1 MVNGS
6 HQWSATVDCSQPKN
20 DGLPFSYVSGFGKWP
35 PNTSERTTVSTHA
48 SSTLVSPASTN
59 SQPSFADLGVPDAL
73 VERLALDGIITAFP
87 IQAATL
93 PDSLQGRD
101 VLGRGR
107 TGSGKTLA
115 FSLALI
121 NSLLESPAPR
131 EQYSPRALVLLPTR
145 ELAQQV
151 ADVIA
156 PLAKAVRM
164 RVASVYGGVGY
175 GPQINALRNGV
186 DIVIA
191 CPGRLEDLIENGQCK
206 LDFVQVTV
214 LDEADHMADLGF
226 LPAVKR
232 LLELTPEGGQR
243 LLFSATLDKGVD
255 QIVRKYLQNPITHA
269 VDPNDSDMPIMT
281 HHVFSV
287 TGGEKA
293 EVIRQLVSGEGKT
306 VAFTRTKHGAK
317 NLARRL
323 TESGIPAVELHGNLS
338 QAVRAKN
345 LARFSTGKVRV
356 LVATDIAARGI
367 HVDDVALVLH
377 VDPPEEHKAYVHR
390 SGRTARAGAEGIVVT
405 MATPAQ
411 HGSVKSLMKLAGIKP
426 FMRPVKPGDEAITD
440 ISGPRAELIHTA
452 YVEEPEPAPR
462 RDRAS
467 RSSGQGSARPSSRS
481 GDRSRAPREASRPRR
496 DDARP
501 SSSRPRRDDAAPSRR
516 DSFAPSRRDNG
527 APARRDDRP
536 VRDESRTSS
545 RPARDARSS
554 SGRPTRSYES
564 GADRTARS
572 YESRDAR
579 PSRGSDD
586 RSSRDARPARSY
598 ESRDARPSRGS
609 DDRSSRDAR
618 PSRSYESRDARPAR
632 GNDDRPRRDDSRS
645 TSRPSRDDR
654 PRRDDARGTSKRS
667 AGSRSESDR
676 PRSER
681 PTSDRPRSDRPRS
694 DRPTSGKTAESRAA
708 KPRARGPKKA
718 PGAGVTPRTKKVH
731 RKGPSSRGTAPAAT
745 RGTGTR
751 SR

>member
-1 MVNGS
+1 M
-6 HQWSATVDCSQPKN
+6 
-20 DGLPFSYVSGFGKWP
+20 
-35 PNTSERTTVSTHA
+35 STHA

-496 DDARP
+496 DDALT
-501 SSSRPRRDDAAPSRR
+501 SSSRPRRDDASPSRR

-586 RSSRDARPARSY
+586 RSSRDARPA
-598 ESRDARPSRGS
+598 
-609 DDRSSRDAR
+609 
-618 PSRSYESRDARPAR
+618 RSYESRDARPAR

-731 RKGPSSRGTAPAAT
+731 RKGPSSRGAAPAAT

>member
-1 MVNGS
+1 M
-6 HQWSATVDCSQPKN
+6 
-20 DGLPFSYVSGFGKWP
+20 
-35 PNTSERTTVSTHA
+35 STHA
-48 SSTLVSPASTN
+48 SSTLVSPAPTN

-501 SSSRPRRDDAAPSRR
+501 SSSRPRRDDAAPARR
-516 DSFAPSRRDNG
+516 DNFAPSRRDNG

-545 RPARDARSS
+545 RPARDSRTS

-572 YESRDAR
+572 YESRDSR

-586 RSSRDARPARSY
+586 RSSRDSRPARSY
-598 ESRDARPSRGS
+598 ESRDARPT
-609 DDRSSRDAR
+609 
-618 PSRSYESRDARPAR
+618 R

-667 AGSRSESDR
+667 TGSRSESDR

-681 PTSDRPRSDRPRS
+681 PTSDRPRSDRPRSDRPRS

-731 RKGPSSRGTAPAAT
+731 RKGPSSRGAAPAAT

>member
-1 MVNGS
+1 M
-6 HQWSATVDCSQPKN
+6 
-20 DGLPFSYVSGFGKWP
+20 
-35 PNTSERTTVSTHA
+35 STHA
-48 SSTLVSPASTN
+48 SSTLVSPAPTN

-191 CPGRLEDLIENGQCK
+191 CPGRLEDLIENGQCQ

-467 RSSGQGSARPSSRS
+467 RSSGQGSARPSARS

-501 SSSRPRRDDAAPSRR
+501 SSSRPRRDDAAPARR
-516 DSFAPSRRDNG
+516 DNFAPSRRDNG

-545 RPARDARSS
+545 RPARDSRTS

-572 YESRDAR
+572 YESRDSR

-586 RSSRDARPARSY
+586 RSSRDSRPARSY
-598 ESRDARPSRGS
+598 ESRDARPT
-609 DDRSSRDAR
+609 
-618 PSRSYESRDARPAR
+618 R

-667 AGSRSESDR
+667 TGSRSESDR

-681 PTSDRPRSDRPRS
+681 PTSDRPRSDRPRSDRPRS

-731 RKGPSSRGTAPAAT
+731 RKGPSSRGAAPAAT

>member
-6 HQWSATVDCSQPKN
+6 HQWPATVDCSQPKN

-48 SSTLVSPASTN
+48 SSTLVSPAPTN

-131 EQYSPRALVLLPTR
+131 EQYCPLALVLLPTR

-287 TGGEKA
+287 SGGEKA

-306 VAFTRTKHGAK
+306 IAFTRTKHGAK

-377 VDPPEEHKAYVHR
+377 IDPPEEHKAYVHR

-462 RDRAS
+462 RDRSS
-467 RSSGQGSARPSSRS
+467 RSSGQGSSRPSSRS

-501 SSSRPRRDDAAPSRR
+501 SSSRP
-516 DSFAPSRRDNG
+516 
-527 APARRDDRP
+527 RRDDRP

-572 YESRDAR
+572 YDSRDAR

-598 ESRDARPSRGS
+598 ESRDV
-609 DDRSSRDAR
+609 
-618 PSRSYESRDARPAR
+618 RPAR
-632 GNDDRPRRDDSRS
+632 GNDDRPRRDDSRSTSRPSRDDRPRRDDSRS

-718 PGAGVTPRTKKVH
+718 AGAGVTPRTKKVH
-731 RKGPSSRGTAPAAT
+731 RKGPSSRGAAPAAT

>member
-6 HQWSATVDCSQPKN
+6 QQWPATVDCSQPKN

-598 ESRDARPSRGS
+598 ESRDARP
-609 DDRSSRDAR
+609 
-618 PSRSYESRDARPAR
+618 AR

-667 AGSRSESDR
+667 AGSRSDSDR

-718 PGAGVTPRTKKVH
+718 AGVGVTPRTKKVH
-731 RKGPSSRGTAPAAT
+731 RKGPSSRGAAPAAT

>member
-1 MVNGS
+1 M
-6 HQWSATVDCSQPKN
+6 
-20 DGLPFSYVSGFGKWP
+20 
-35 PNTSERTTVSTHA
+35 
-48 SSTLVSPASTN
+48 
-59 SQPSFADLGVPDAL
+59 
-73 VERLALDGIITAFP
+73 
-87 IQAATL
+87 
-93 PDSLQGRD
+93 
-101 VLGRGR
+101 
-107 TGSGKTLA
+107 
-115 FSLALI
+115 
-121 NSLLESPAPR
+121 
-131 EQYSPRALVLLPTR
+131 
-145 ELAQQV
+145 
-151 ADVIA
+151 IA

-164 RVASVYGGVGY
+164 RGASVYGGVGY

-496 DDARP
+496 DDALT

-527 APARRDDRP
+527 APAR
-536 VRDESRTSS
+536 
-545 RPARDARSS
+545 
-554 SGRPTRSYES
+554 
-564 GADRTARS
+564 
-572 YESRDAR
+572 
-579 PSRGSDD
+579 SDD
-586 RSSRDARPARSY
+586 RSSRDARPA
-598 ESRDARPSRGS
+598 
-609 DDRSSRDAR
+609 
-618 PSRSYESRDARPAR
+618 RSYESRDARPAR

-731 RKGPSSRGTAPAAT
+731 RKGPSSRGAAPAAT

>member
-1 MVNGS
+1 M
-6 HQWSATVDCSQPKN
+6 
-20 DGLPFSYVSGFGKWP
+20 
-35 PNTSERTTVSTHA
+35 STHA

-496 DDARP
+496 DDALT
-501 SSSRPRRDDAAPSRR
+501 SSSRPRRDDASPSRR

-598 ESRDARPSRGS
+598 ESRDARP
-609 DDRSSRDAR
+609 
-618 PSRSYESRDARPAR
+618 AR

-667 AGSRSESDR
+667 AGSRSDSDR

-731 RKGPSSRGTAPAAT
+731 RKGPSSRGAAPAAT

>member
-1 MVNGS
+1 M
-6 HQWSATVDCSQPKN
+6 
-20 DGLPFSYVSGFGKWP
+20 
-35 PNTSERTTVSTHA
+35 STHA
-48 SSTLVSPASTN
+48 SSTLVSPAPTN

-467 RSSGQGSARPSSRS
+467 RSSGQGSARPSARS

-516 DSFAPSRRDNG
+516 DNG

-545 RPARDARSS
+545 RPARDSRTS

-572 YESRDAR
+572 YESRDSR

-586 RSSRDARPARSY
+586 RSSRDSRPARSYESRDSRPSRGSDDRSSRDSRPARSY
-598 ESRDARPSRGS
+598 ESRDARPT
-609 DDRSSRDAR
+609 
-618 PSRSYESRDARPAR
+618 R

-667 AGSRSESDR
+667 TGSRSESDR

-731 RKGPSSRGTAPAAT
+731 RKGPSSRGAAPAAT

>member
-6 HQWSATVDCSQPKN
+6 HQWPATVDCSQPKN

-48 SSTLVSPASTN
+48 SSTLVSPAPTN

-131 EQYSPRALVLLPTR
+131 EQYCPRALVLLPTR

-287 TGGEKA
+287 SGGEKA

-306 VAFTRTKHGAK
+306 IAFTRTKHGAK

-377 VDPPEEHKAYVHR
+377 IDPPEEHKAYVHR

-467 RSSGQGSARPSSRS
+467 RSSGQGSSRPSSRS

-501 SSSRPRRDDAAPSRR
+501 SSSRP
-516 DSFAPSRRDNG
+516 
-527 APARRDDRP
+527 RRDDRP

-572 YESRDAR
+572 YDSRDAR

-598 ESRDARPSRGS
+598 ESRDV
-609 DDRSSRDAR
+609 
-618 PSRSYESRDARPAR
+618 RPAR

-654 PRRDDARGTSKRS
+654 PRRDDARGTSQRS

-681 PTSDRPRSDRPRS
+681 PTSDRPRSDRPRSDQPRS

-731 RKGPSSRGTAPAAT
+731 RKGSSSRGAAPATT

>member
-1 MVNGS
+1 M
-6 HQWSATVDCSQPKN
+6 
-20 DGLPFSYVSGFGKWP
+20 
-35 PNTSERTTVSTHA
+35 STHA
-48 SSTLVSPASTN
+48 SSTLVSPAPTN

-501 SSSRPRRDDAAPSRR
+501 SSSRPRRDDAAPARR
-516 DSFAPSRRDNG
+516 DNFAPSRRDNG

-545 RPARDARSS
+545 RPARDSRTS

-572 YESRDAR
+572 YESRDSR

-586 RSSRDARPARSY
+586 RSSRDARPA
-598 ESRDARPSRGS
+598 
-609 DDRSSRDAR
+609 
-618 PSRSYESRDARPAR
+618 RSYESRDARPAR

-731 RKGPSSRGTAPAAT
+731 RKGPSSRGAAPAAT

>member
-1 MVNGS
+1 M
-6 HQWSATVDCSQPKN
+6 
-20 DGLPFSYVSGFGKWP
+20 
-35 PNTSERTTVSTHA
+35 STHA
-48 SSTLVSPASTN
+48 SSTLVSPAPTN

-467 RSSGQGSARPSSRS
+467 RSSGQGSARPSARS
-481 GDRSRAPREASRPRR
+481 GDRSRAPRDASRPRR

-516 DSFAPSRRDNG
+516 DNSAPARRDNF

-545 RPARDARSS
+545 RPARDSRTS

-572 YESRDAR
+572 YESRDSR

-586 RSSRDARPARSY
+586 RSSRDSRPARSY
-598 ESRDARPSRGS
+598 ESRDARPT
-609 DDRSSRDAR
+609 
-618 PSRSYESRDARPAR
+618 R

-667 AGSRSESDR
+667 TGSRSEFDR

-681 PTSDRPRSDRPRS
+681 PTSDRPRSDRPRSDRPRS

-731 RKGPSSRGTAPAAT
+731 RKGPSSRGAAPAAT

>member
-6 HQWSATVDCSQPKN
+6 HQWPATVDCSQPKN
-20 DGLPFSYVSGFGKWP
+20 DGIPFSYVSGFGKWP

-572 YESRDAR
+572 YESRDDR

-586 RSSRDARPARSY
+586 RSSRDARPA
-598 ESRDARPSRGS
+598 
-609 DDRSSRDAR
+609 
-618 PSRSYESRDARPAR
+618 RSYESRDARPAR

-731 RKGPSSRGTAPAAT
+731 RKGPSSRGAAPAAT

>member
-1 MVNGS
+1 M
-6 HQWSATVDCSQPKN
+6 
-20 DGLPFSYVSGFGKWP
+20 
-35 PNTSERTTVSTHA
+35 STHA
-48 SSTLVSPASTN
+48 SSTLVSPAPTN

-131 EQYSPRALVLLPTR
+131 EQYCPRALVLLPTR

-287 TGGEKA
+287 SGGEKA

-306 VAFTRTKHGAK
+306 IAFTRTKHGAK

-377 VDPPEEHKAYVHR
+377 IDPPEEHKAYVHR

-452 YVEEPEPAPR
+452 YVEEPEPSPR

-467 RSSGQGSARPSSRS
+467 RSSGQGSSRPSSRS

-501 SSSRPRRDDAAPSRR
+501 SSSRP
-516 DSFAPSRRDNG
+516 
-527 APARRDDRP
+527 RRDDRP

-572 YESRDAR
+572 YDSRDAR

-598 ESRDARPSRGS
+598 ESRDV
-609 DDRSSRDAR
+609 
-618 PSRSYESRDARPAR
+618 RPAR
-632 GNDDRPRRDDSRS
+632 GNDDRPRRDDSRSTSRPSRDDRPRRDDSRS

-718 PGAGVTPRTKKVH
+718 AGAGVTPRTKKVH
-731 RKGPSSRGTAPAAT
+731 RKGPSSRGAAPAAT

>member
-1 MVNGS
+1 M
-6 HQWSATVDCSQPKN
+6 
-20 DGLPFSYVSGFGKWP
+20 
-35 PNTSERTTVSTHA
+35 STHA

-598 ESRDARPSRGS
+598 ESRDARP
-609 DDRSSRDAR
+609 
-618 PSRSYESRDARPAR
+618 AR

-667 AGSRSESDR
+667 AGSRSDSDR

-718 PGAGVTPRTKKVH
+718 AGAGVTPRTKKVH
-731 RKGPSSRGTAPAAT
+731 RKGPSSRGAAPAAT

>member
-1 MVNGS
+1 MCDGCDCSEYLLVNGS
-6 HQWSATVDCSQPKN
+6 HQWPATVDCSQPKN

-48 SSTLVSPASTN
+48 SSTLVSPAPTN

-191 CPGRLEDLIENGQCK
+191 CPGRLDDLIENGQCK

-467 RSSGQGSARPSSRS
+467 RSSGQGSARPSARS

-516 DSFAPSRRDNG
+516 DNG

-545 RPARDARSS
+545 RPARDSRTS

-572 YESRDAR
+572 YESRDSR

-586 RSSRDARPARSY
+586 RSSRDSRPARSY
-598 ESRDARPSRGS
+598 ESRDARPT
-609 DDRSSRDAR
+609 
-618 PSRSYESRDARPAR
+618 R

-667 AGSRSESDR
+667 TGSRSESDR

-681 PTSDRPRSDRPRS
+681 PTSDRPRSDRPRSDRPRS

-731 RKGPSSRGTAPAAT
+731 RKGPSSRGAAPAAT

>member
-1 MVNGS
+1 M
-6 HQWSATVDCSQPKN
+6 
-20 DGLPFSYVSGFGKWP
+20 
-35 PNTSERTTVSTHA
+35 
-48 SSTLVSPASTN
+48 
-59 SQPSFADLGVPDAL
+59 
-73 VERLALDGIITAFP
+73 
-87 IQAATL
+87 
-93 PDSLQGRD
+93 
-101 VLGRGR
+101 
-107 TGSGKTLA
+107 A

-131 EQYSPRALVLLPTR
+131 EQYCPRALVLLPTR

-306 VAFTRTKHGAK
+306 IAFTRTKHGAK

-377 VDPPEEHKAYVHR
+377 IDPPEEHKAYVHR

-405 MATPAQ
+405 MATP
-411 HGSVKSLMKLAGIKP
+411 G
-426 FMRPVKPGDEAITD
+426 RPVTCA
-440 ISGPRAELIHTA
+440 
-452 YVEEPEPAPR
+452 
-462 RDRAS
+462 
-467 RSSGQGSARPSSRS
+467 
-481 GDRSRAPREASRPRR
+481 
-496 DDARP
+496 
-501 SSSRPRRDDAAPSRR
+501 
-516 DSFAPSRRDNG
+516 
-527 APARRDDRP
+527 
-536 VRDESRTSS
+536 
-545 RPARDARSS
+545 
-554 SGRPTRSYES
+554 
-564 GADRTARS
+564 
-572 YESRDAR
+572 
-579 PSRGSDD
+579 
-586 RSSRDARPARSY
+586 
-598 ESRDARPSRGS
+598 
-609 DDRSSRDAR
+609 
-618 PSRSYESRDARPAR
+618 
-632 GNDDRPRRDDSRS
+632 
-645 TSRPSRDDR
+645 
-654 PRRDDARGTSKRS
+654 
-667 AGSRSESDR
+667 
-676 PRSER
+676 
-681 PTSDRPRSDRPRS
+681 
-694 DRPTSGKTAESRAA
+694 
-708 KPRARGPKKA
+708 
-718 PGAGVTPRTKKVH
+718 
-731 RKGPSSRGTAPAAT
+731 
-745 RGTGTR
+745 
-751 SR
+751 

>member
-6 HQWSATVDCSQPKN
+6 HQWPATVDCSQPKN

-48 SSTLVSPASTN
+48 SSTLVSPAPTN

-131 EQYSPRALVLLPTR
+131 EQYCPRALVLLPTR

-287 TGGEKA
+287 SGGEKA

-306 VAFTRTKHGAK
+306 IAFTRTKHGAK

-377 VDPPEEHKAYVHR
+377 IDPPEEHKAYVHR

-467 RSSGQGSARPSSRS
+467 RSSGQGSSRPSSRS

-501 SSSRPRRDDAAPSRR
+501 SSSRP
-516 DSFAPSRRDNG
+516 
-527 APARRDDRP
+527 RRDDRP

-572 YESRDAR
+572 YDSRDAR

-598 ESRDARPSRGS
+598 ESRDV
-609 DDRSSRDAR
+609 
-618 PSRSYESRDARPAR
+618 RPAR
-632 GNDDRPRRDDSRS
+632 GNDDRPRRDDSRSPSRPSRDDRPRRDDSRS

-718 PGAGVTPRTKKVH
+718 AGAGVTPRTKKVH
-731 RKGPSSRGTAPAAT
+731 RKGPSSRGAAPAAT

>member
-1 MVNGS
+1 M
-6 HQWSATVDCSQPKN
+6 
-20 DGLPFSYVSGFGKWP
+20 
-35 PNTSERTTVSTHA
+35 STHA

-496 DDARP
+496 DDALT

-598 ESRDARPSRGS
+598 ESRDARP
-609 DDRSSRDAR
+609 
-618 PSRSYESRDARPAR
+618 AR

-718 PGAGVTPRTKKVH
+718 AGAGVTPRTKKVH
-731 RKGPSSRGTAPAAT
+731 RKGPSSRGAAPAAT

>member
-1 MVNGS
+1 M
-6 HQWSATVDCSQPKN
+6 
-20 DGLPFSYVSGFGKWP
+20 
-35 PNTSERTTVSTHA
+35 STHA
-48 SSTLVSPASTN
+48 SSTLVSPAPTN

-467 RSSGQGSARPSSRS
+467 RSSGQGSARPSARS

-501 SSSRPRRDDAAPSRR
+501 SSSRPRRDDAAPARR
-516 DSFAPSRRDNG
+516 DNFAPSRRDNG

-545 RPARDARSS
+545 RPARDSRTS

-572 YESRDAR
+572 YESRDSR

-586 RSSRDARPARSY
+586 RSSRDSRPARSY
-598 ESRDARPSRGS
+598 ESRDARPT
-609 DDRSSRDAR
+609 
-618 PSRSYESRDARPAR
+618 R

-667 AGSRSESDR
+667 TGSRSESDR

-681 PTSDRPRSDRPRS
+681 PTSDRPRSDRPRSDQPRSDQPRS

-731 RKGPSSRGTAPAAT
+731 RKGPSSRGAAPAAT

>member
-6 HQWSATVDCSQPKN
+6 HQWPATVDCSQPKN

-48 SSTLVSPASTN
+48 SSTLVSPAPTN

-131 EQYSPRALVLLPTR
+131 EQYCPRALVLLPTR

-287 TGGEKA
+287 SGGEKA

-306 VAFTRTKHGAK
+306 IAFTRTKHGAK

-377 VDPPEEHKAYVHR
+377 IDPPEEHKAYVHR

-462 RDRAS
+462 RDRSS
-467 RSSGQGSARPSSRS
+467 RSSGQGSSRPSSRS

-501 SSSRPRRDDAAPSRR
+501 SSSQPRRDNS
-516 DSFAPSRRDNG
+516 
-527 APARRDDRP
+527 APARRDERP

-545 RPARDARSS
+545 RPARDARPS

-572 YESRDAR
+572 YDSRDAR
-579 PSRGSDD
+579 PSRSSDE

-598 ESRDARPSRGS
+598 ESRDARPSRGN
-609 DDRSSRDAR
+609 
-618 PSRSYESRDARPAR
+618 E
-632 GNDDRPRRDDSRS
+632 DRPRRDDSRS

-654 PRRDDARGTSKRS
+654 PRRDDARGTSSRS

-676 PRSER
+676 PRS
-681 PTSDRPRSDRPRS
+681 DRPRSDRPRS
-694 DRPTSGKTAESRAA
+694 DRPSSDRPTAGKTAESRAA

-718 PGAGVTPRTKKVH
+718 AGAGVTPRTKKVH
-731 RKGPSSRGTAPAAT
+731 RKGPSSRGAAPATT

>member
-1 MVNGS
+1 M
-6 HQWSATVDCSQPKN
+6 
-20 DGLPFSYVSGFGKWP
+20 
-35 PNTSERTTVSTHA
+35 STHA
-48 SSTLVSPASTN
+48 SSTLVSPAPEN

-467 RSSGQGSARPSSRS
+467 RSSGQGSARPSARS

-496 DDARP
+496 DDA
-501 SSSRPRRDDAAPSRR
+501 AP
-516 DSFAPSRRDNG
+516 ARRDNG
-527 APARRDDRP
+527 APLRRDDRP

-545 RPARDARSS
+545 RPARDSRTS

-572 YESRDAR
+572 YESRDSR

-586 RSSRDARPARSY
+586 RSSRDSRPARSYESRDSRPSRGSDDRSSRDSRPARSY
-598 ESRDARPSRGS
+598 ESRDARPT
-609 DDRSSRDAR
+609 
-618 PSRSYESRDARPAR
+618 R

-667 AGSRSESDR
+667 TGSRSESDR

-681 PTSDRPRSDRPRS
+681 PTSDRPRSDRPRSDRPRS

-731 RKGPSSRGTAPAAT
+731 RKGPSSRGAAPAAT